1 MWTHLGYVHTFLS
14 MLHKIKGIYFLPKEP
29 KRNISFTQC
38 NTLKHNKDINGYNVK
53 FNL

>member
-1 MWTHLGYVHTFLS
+1 MHLGYVHTFLS
-14 MLHKIKGIYFLPKEP
+14 MLHKIKGIYFLPKNP